1 MPPAALLHLLM
12 EASQSGRTGQTV
24 LLSLACLGENG
35 AGLADRTSVS
45 LVEESPE
52 FCEELVRCVTAHEVT
67 RRLLDAPLILRG
79 TFAEH
84 RPEILDRPVYRSSG
98 RVATA

>member
-35 AGLADRTSVS
+35 AGLAD
-45 LVEESPE
+45 P
-52 FCEELVRCVTAHEVT
+52 
-67 RRLLDAPLILRG
+67 LLLGITIRALNTVGLQTEARALALEAALLTGI
-79 TFAEH
+79 
-84 RPEILDRPVYRSSG
+84 
-98 RVATA
+98 